1 MPNIHGLEV
10 IAQIAVGLAGFSG
23 VMVAV
28 AKPSVGFNKVE
39 RFRLRSLIYG
49 SFGAMFLAILPFA
62 VFGGPWAE
70 SSSWRALGAI
80 MTIYTIAGLSFLPAA
95 GFRLRREHPEQV
107 PRTLI
112 AVQVGNHVITLL
124 LALAILFG
132 LTDHQA
138 SAYTLVLILLLVQG
152 AIAFVRVLFYR
163 RD

>member
-10 IAQIAVGLAGFSG
+10 IAQIAIGLAGFSG

-28 AKPSVGFNKVE
+28 ARPSGGLNSVE
-39 RFRLRSLIYG
+39 RFRVRALIYG
-49 SFGAMFLAILPFA
+49 SFGAMFLAIIPFA

-70 SSSWRALGAI
+70 SSSWRVLGAV

-95 GFRLRREHPEQV
+95 GFRLRRDYPEQF

-112 AVQVGNHVITLL
+112 VLQLGNHVITLL
-124 LALAILFG
+124 LALIILFG

-138 SAYTLVLILLLVQG
+138 SAYILALILLLVHG
-152 AIAFVRVLFYR
+152 AVAFVRVLFYR

>member
-1 MPNIHGLEV
+1 M

-28 AKPSVGFNKVE
+28 ARPSGAFNPVE
-39 RFRLRSLIYG
+39 RFRLRALIYG
-49 SFGAMFLAILPFA
+49 SFGAMFLAIIPFA
-62 VFGGPWAE
+62 VFGGPWTE
-70 SSSWRALGAI
+70 SSSWRVLGVV

-95 GFRLRREHPEQV
+95 GFRLRRDYPEQFPLPLV
-107 PRTLI
+107 AI
-112 AVQVGNHVITLL
+112 QMGNHVISLL

-138 SAYTLVLILLLVQG
+138 SAYILVLLLLLAHG
-152 AIAFVRVLFYR
+152 AVAFVRVLFYK